1 MLLFCS
7 MVSVASGR
15 VRRKPVRLCHQN
27 VPVFSTLHLKFS
39 MSSVLALPDNLQDD
53 TVCYLNSVYGII
65 TEVSWPLY
73 ARRVAVKTTFQCH

>member
-7 MVSVASGR
+7 MVHVASGR

-27 VPVFSTLHLKFS
+27 VSVFSTLHLKFS

-53 TVCYLNSVYGII
+53 TVCYL
-65 TEVSWPLY
+65 
-73 ARRVAVKTTFQCH
+73 